1 MRPWL
6 IERQRSSF
14 VPAANPAY
22 SSSSFATTAASSSS
36 SSSSSTMTANQH
48 RRVAYL
54 QVPSPS
60 AAMDFDD
67 DSNQQQQGCGV
78 WLEMQLERGAALRWG
93 DRKQAKEV
101 EVEEAEKATARRML
115 VSAAASSLSS
125 SSRQQHNGKQQQQQ
139 RSRPQSRN
147 NTKNNSDRATTAAA
161 KQGHQDKIYAARAQ
175 GGERWRLTS
184 TDLWRCLVAGG
195 PITIDAE
202 SPPPSTSTTAAAAAG
217 KESANTSHHSK
228 GFGVRGWMGNNNNN
242 KSTDSTSEHYG
253 QDQHEQAMPA
263 KLTLLVTAEP
273 ECRTESRQLCE
284 NIVEE
289 FIQRTLYAALPSD
302 PNAWA
307 AKINSMLDEDGAT
320 LRSSK
325 KSSMGSH
332 STLFGD
338 SFATRISV
346 RPLDVL
352 HDEPLLPLKKEERS
366 GGLGF
371 GSISSGAGGGG
382 AEQKQ
387 EQQNLQALTWLTQM
401 DLFVV
406 VRHRGRVKA
415 VFDSSRP
422 GWKDNIDTVLKGVKA
437 FGLGDSALPK
447 PNGPLPFK
455 MVGTKMDGSPV
466 SGGEGEGASCVL
478 HLPCPVWGAL
488 DATAIQASNLPTEW
502 LGDGRKQR
510 RKATSDGEEGGEE
523 GGEDNG
529 EDGDDLDKEQEGGGD
544 VGGGVAFGSVMM
556 GDDVSDASSLP
567 TDRSPVNQQEEPTSG
582 SGRMGARRKG
592 VHRQHE
598 DDQAR
603 KGLSVWS
610 PKPDTAALGWRAVT
624 LEVFSRHPSR
634 GRANPM
640 FRGQVAIGYSELERV
655 AASGYER
662 FPLQKR
668 PDDSA
673 RGVRVRLVFTPPPPP
688 DRKALKQLAKDAS
701 EEEAMDASGSSAGGG
716 MSTLFGSLEGGGVS
730 RPGTAGS
737 DNGGSALNDDND
749 QAFNYSSGSYQ
760 QPTGSGRYGGYF
772 GYDNDNKMQVRTT
785 LPSRSNHSVPF
796 APPRHPPSADSWDA
810 VAAAA
815 RTHGPRLNAKVVDE
829 AWAAEATHAKRQAD
843 LAVEEAA
850 AATDT
855 VTKARL
861 TFIAGEL
868 KRRAAEER
876 SNPTTNES
884 MPDRFDIAGSPVGA
898 RAGIGVTWADG
909 DDNYDDDEDGLG
921 ELASGRTRMKAE
933 GAMDDEGGCTEDVC
947 RWEDAD
953 VVDVPLRVLLE
964 KLELDQ
970 FSEALESQLGLESAL
985 QLKDLTDYEL
995 TTAVRVWN
1003 DIESA
1008 KRKAVNQKFYDEAAA
1023 ASKKAKEE
1031 EKEAKAKGAP
1041 SSPTKAAAAA
1051 AAADKNDGD
1060 DVHDDDDGDNRGG
1073 EGSSPKKRLAA
1084 KEAAE
1089 EEDKRRI
1096 EAAAE
1101 MLPMLVRTHL
1111 KKIRTALHHLGPRVH
1126 PGDNPTDGDGD
1137 NDTVGAILF
1146 DSSDFKHNCL

>member
-1 MRPWL
+1 
-6 IERQRSSF
+6 
-14 VPAANPAY
+14 
-22 SSSSFATTAASSSS
+22 
-36 SSSSSTMTANQH
+36 
-48 RRVAYL
+48 
-54 QVPSPS
+54 
-60 AAMDFDD
+60 
-67 DSNQQQQGCGV
+67 
-78 WLEMQLERGAALRWG
+78 
-93 DRKQAKEV
+93 
-101 EVEEAEKATARRML
+101 
-115 VSAAASSLSS
+115 
-125 SSRQQHNGKQQQQQ
+125 
-139 RSRPQSRN
+139 
-147 NTKNNSDRATTAAA
+147 
-161 KQGHQDKIYAARAQ
+161 
-175 GGERWRLTS
+175 
-184 TDLWRCLVAGG
+184 
-195 PITIDAE
+195 
-202 SPPPSTSTTAAAAAG
+202 
-217 KESANTSHHSK
+217 
-228 GFGVRGWMGNNNNN
+228 MGNNNN
-242 KSTDSTSEHYG
+242 KSADNTSEHH
-253 QDQHEQAMPA
+253 QEDAKPA
-263 KLTLLVTAEP
+263 QLTLLVTAEP
-273 ECRTESRQLCE
+273 ECRTESRRLCE
-284 NIVEE
+284 TIVKE
-289 FIQRTLYAALPSD
+289 FVHGKLYAALPSD

-307 AKINSMLDEDGAT
+307 ANINSLLDEDGAT
-320 LRSSK
+320 LRSSNK
-325 KSSMGSH
+325 KSSLGSH

-352 HDEPLLPLKKEERS
+352 HDEPLLPLQKEER
-366 GGLGF
+366 GGGLLGF
-371 GSISSGAGGGG
+371 GSLSSGL
-382 AEQKQ
+382 EHQQ
-387 EQQNLQALTWLTQM
+387 EQQNLQALTWLTQN

-466 SGGEGEGASCVL
+466 SGGEGDGASCVL

-488 DATAIQASNLPTEW
+488 DATAIQSSNLPHEW

-510 RKATSDGEEGGEE
+510 QKASGGGGEE
-523 GGEDNG
+523 GGG
-529 EDGDDLDKEQEGGGD
+529 EAGEAGEYDGADLDKDRDGD
-544 VGGGVAFGSVMM
+544 GGGGVALGSAAMM
-556 GDDVSDASSLP
+556 MMDDDVSDASSLP
-567 TDRSPVNQQEEPTSG
+567 TDRSPLNQQEEEEEEPTSG
-582 SGRMGARRKG
+582 SSRTGTARRKG
-592 VHRQHE
+592 VHPQGE
-598 DDQAR
+598 DQAR
-603 KGLSVWS
+603 KGLGVWS

-634 GRANPM
+634 GAPM

-662 FPLQKR
+662 FALQKR

-673 RGVRVRLVFTPPPPP
+673 RGVRVRLVFSPPPLP
-688 DRKALKQLAKDAS
+688 DRRALKQLESKGLAS
-701 EEEAMDASGSSAGGG
+701 EEEAMNAFSSSSGGYGGG
-716 MSTLFGSLEGGGVS
+716 MSSLFGSLDGGGDGGGGGS

-737 DNGGSALNDDND
+737 DNGALSDDDDEDD
-749 QAFNYSSGSYQ
+749 QPYNYSSGSYQ
-760 QPTGSGRYGGYF
+760 QPSGSGRFGSYF
-772 GYDNDNKMQVRTT
+772 GSDATKMQVRTT

-796 APPRHPPSADSWDA
+796 APPRHPPSADSWEA

-829 AWAAEATHAKRQAD
+829 AWAAEAMHAKQQAE
-843 LAVEEAA
+843 LAAEEAA

-876 SNPTTNES
+876 SNPTTNER

-898 RAGIGVTWADG
+898 RAGIGVTWADNGGG
-909 DDNYDDDEDGLG
+909 DENYDDELD
-921 ELASGRTRMKAE
+921 ELASGRTSMKAE

-947 RWEDAD
+947 RWEDAH

-970 FSEALESQLGLESAL
+970 FAEALESQLGLESAL

-1003 DIESA
+1003 DIESG
-1008 KRKAVNQKFYDEAAA
+1008 KRKALNQKFYDEAAA
-1023 ASKKAKEE
+1023 ASKIAKEE
-1031 EKEAKAKGAP
+1031 EKEAKAKGPP
-1041 SSPTKAAAAA
+1041 SSPTKKTAAAAA
-1051 AAADKNDGD
+1051 SAVDKNDDD
-1060 DVHDDDDGDNRGG
+1060 DVHDDNDGDNRGG
-1073 EGSSPKKRLAA
+1073 GGISPKKKLAA

-1096 EAAAE
+1096 EAAAK

-1126 PGDNPTDGDGD
+1126 PGDNPTDGGGG
-1137 NDTVGAILF
+1137 NDTVGEIHVKRSNF
-1146 DSSDFKHNCL
+1146 EHDCLIDREYVSVRVRGY